1 MFRNK
6 EYILT
11 VLKEGS
17 FSKAAQTLYI
27 SQPSLS
33 ASVKR
38 IEDKIASPIF
48 NRSNPV
54 TLTEIGKEY
63 VRYALEIEQ
72 KERDFEKYVSD
83 HTGLVTGTVK
93 IGGSSLFSSFML
105 PAMISE
111 FCRTHPGIS
120 FEIIEDN
127 TKNLIDKLN
136 IGMLDIIVDNAEIND
151 ESITAT
157 YCTSE
162 IMLLAV
168 PKKFEVNL
176 RLSEYSLSADD
187 IKKKK
192 HLESDFCTDIK
203 AFGNVPFILLNPE
216 NDTGKRAQ
224 KIFKK
229 HSIVPKVAFY
239 LDQQVTAYNIACQG
253 LGVTFVSD
261 TLIENIVS
269 SDEMNYYV
277 ISDKETKRKICF
289 YNKNNRYLSVA
300 CQKFL
305 EENKVLRI

>member
-17 FSKAAQTLYI
+17 FSKAAQMLYI

-54 TLTEIGKEY
+54 TLTEIGREY
-63 VRYALEIEQ
+63 VKYALEIEQ

-83 HTGLVTGTVK
+83 HTGLFTGMVK

-111 FCRTHPGIS
+111 FSRKYPGIS
-120 FEIIEDN
+120 FEICEDN
-127 TKNLIDKLN
+127 TKNLIEKLN
-136 IGMLDIIVDNAEIND
+136 MGMLDIIVDNAEIND
-151 ESITAT
+151 SSITAT
-157 YCTSE
+157 YWTSE

-168 PKKFEVNL
+168 PKKFPINQK
-176 RLSEYSLSADD
+176 LSQYALSADD
-187 IKKKK
+187 IKNKK
-192 HLESDFCTDIK
+192 HLDAVFCVDIK
-203 AFGNVPFILLNPE
+203 KFQNFPFILLNPE

-229 HSIVPKVAFY
+229 HDITPKVAFY

-253 LGVTFVSD
+253 LGVMFVSD
-261 TLIENIVS
+261 TLIENIVK
-269 SDEMNYYV
+269 SDVMNYYV
-277 ISDKETKRKICF
+277 ISDKEVKRKICF
-289 YNKNNRYLSVA
+289 YNKNSRYLSVA

-305 EENKVLRI
+305 EENRALRR